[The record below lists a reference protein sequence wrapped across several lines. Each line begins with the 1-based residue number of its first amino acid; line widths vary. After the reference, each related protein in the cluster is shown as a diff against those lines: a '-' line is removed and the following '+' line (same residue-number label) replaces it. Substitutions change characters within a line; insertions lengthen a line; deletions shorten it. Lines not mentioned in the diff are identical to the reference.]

1 MEPKIV
7 PQPPLR
13 LVGLQIRTQP
23 MSAEIPALW
32 PRFVARIAEIAPV
45 VEPRVTYGAMQAPAD
60 APDALLYLA
69 AVPAAAA
76 APVPA
81 GMTALDVP
89 AGDHAVFEFAFKD
102 IASVCPFIFQTWL
115 PTSGL
120 MQAAG
125 PLLERYGADFEPA
138 NPMSPMQVRLPVRV
152 RDASPR

>member
-13 LVGLQIRTQP
+13 LVGLQIRTRP

-45 VEPRVTYGAMQAPAD
+45 AEPRVTYGAMQTPAG
-60 APDALLYLA
+60 APDALLFLA
-69 AVPAAAA
+69 AVPVAPD

-102 IASVCPFIFQTWL
+102 IASAYPFIFQTWL
-115 PTSGL
+115 PASGL
-120 MQAAG
+120 AQAAT
-125 PLLERYGADFEPA
+125 PLLERYGAGFDPA
-138 NPMSPMQVRLPVRV
+138 NPMSPMQVRVPVR
-152 RDASPR
+152 PRGA